1 LLAITNKQVIIV
13 LSKVQTI
20 IAVVVLLCLL
30 LCGYY
35 YGENQYKKGY
45 DAGYTA
51 CAESMSVPIIV
62 EKPDT
67 VQAST
72 AVATTTQTVVR
83 PKQSTDKA
91 SVVVKTEKP
100 TIVATVN
107 GKKYDFKPQ
116 SEVLDTTVKTTG
128 VINVRIP
135 ERRWVVGVG
144 YSKDKSVGYM
154 LKAPIGKSAVGLW
167 VAGSGKKNVMGGLS
181 VSF

>member
-1 LLAITNKQVIIV
+1 MINRLYIV
-13 LSKVQTI
+13 VAVAI
-20 IAVVVLLCLL
+20 IALGVYG
-30 LCGYY
+30 GYR

-62 EKPDT
+62 EKHDT

-72 AVATTTQTVVR
+72 AVTTTVTASVR
-83 PKQSTDKA
+83 QKQSTDKA
-91 SVVVKTEKP
+91 SVVVKTEEPK
-100 TIVATVN
+100 IVATVN
-107 GKKYDFKPQ
+107 GKKYDFKPK

-128 VINVRIP
+128 VINIRVP

-154 LKAPIGKSAVGLW
+154 LKAPIGKSAVGVW

>member
-1 LLAITNKQVIIV
+1 MDKLKFIIFAVLGVI
-13 LSKVQTI
+13 L
-20 IAVVVLLCLL
+20 IALTCFFIGKDI
-30 LCGYY
+30 GY
-35 YGENQYKKGY
+35 KAGY

-51 CAESMSVPIIV
+51 CAESMSVPIKV
-62 EKPDT
+62 EMPDT

-72 AVATTTQTVVR
+72 AVSTTTHTVVR
-83 PKQSTDKA
+83 PKTSADTA
-91 SVVVKTEKP
+91 SVEVKTEAPKI
-100 TIVATVN
+100 TATVN
-107 GKKYDFKPQ
+107 GKKYDFNSQ
-116 SEVLDTTVKTTG
+116 TQVLGTTTTTTG

-154 LKAPIGKSAVGLW
+154 LKAPIGKSAVGVW